1 MARPLRAMA
10 GPAAASGALD
20 SMALVLGA
28 RGGMNSESRA
38 LLPSAVACA
47 APHAAPYDAGSCW
60 DAIAPL
66 ALERCGCN

>member
-1 MARPLRAMA
+1 MVRPLRATA

-28 RGGMNSESRA
+28 GGGMNSGSGA

-47 APHAAPYDAGSCW
+47 APSDAGSCW
-60 DAIAPL
+60 DATAPL
-66 ALERCGCN
+66 VLERCGCN